1 MLGISYDTPE
11 DNRAFREKF
20 DFPFRLLSD
29 GDRSVGQ
36 LYGAAREPGSPYAD
50 FPQRI
55 SYLIDPDGVIRRGYE
70 VTDPAGHAG
79 DVLSD
84 LEAEQR

>member
-11 DNRAFREKF
+11 DNRAFREQF

-29 GDRSVGQ
+29 VDRAVGQ
-36 LYGAAREPGSPYAD
+36 RYGAGREPGTPYAD

-55 SYLIDPDGVIRRGYE
+55 SYLIDPQGTIRRTYE
-70 VTDPAGHAG
+70 VTDPAGHAAE
-79 DVLSD
+79 VVSD
-84 LEAEQR
+84 LTAEQR